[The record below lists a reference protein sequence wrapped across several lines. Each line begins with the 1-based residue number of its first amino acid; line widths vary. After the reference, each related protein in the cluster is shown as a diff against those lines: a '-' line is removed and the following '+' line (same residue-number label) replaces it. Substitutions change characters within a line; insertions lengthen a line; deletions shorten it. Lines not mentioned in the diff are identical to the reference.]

1 MGTFKGVSAKITIED
16 NAKPWFFKARPVPF
30 AMIDRVNEEQMRME
44 RVGVLRKVK
53 TSEWA
58 APIVPILK
66 RSGQIRICGD
76 FKVTV
81 NPLTVPEKY
90 PIPRIQDL
98 FCRLSGG
105 EKFSKLDLKD
115 AYLQVELDK
124 ASRRLVTINTPK

>member
-1 MGTFKGVSAKITIED
+1 MSAKITIED
-16 NAKPWFFKARPVPF
+16 NTKPWFFKARPVPF
-30 AMIDRVNEEQMRME
+30 AMIDRVNEELMRME
-44 RVGVLRKVK
+44 RVGVLRPVK

-90 PIPRIQDL
+90 PIPRIEDL